1 MASVKVTYK
10 FMKTAPRKVRLVAD
24 LIRGK
29 KTSWAID
36 QLRFLNKAASKPVK
50 TLVVSAVAAAKDKDL
65 NEDALYITE
74 IKVDE
79 GPRLKRRRANSRG
92 RASGIAKRMSHLAIT
107 VSDVQPKAKKEK
119 KINKKVEK
127 QIKKDA
133 NQGSENGSK
142 SKSN

>member
-1 MASVKVTYK
+1 MASVKVTYR

-50 TLVVSAVAAAKDKDL
+50 DLVVSAVAAAKEHDL
-65 NEDALYITE
+65 NEDSLYITE

-92 RASGIAKRMSHLAIT
+92 RASGIAKRMSHLIIT
-107 VSDVQPKAKKEK
+107 VSDEAPKSKKDKNKIKKEDK
-119 KINKKVEK
+119 K
-127 QIKKDA
+127 IKKDA